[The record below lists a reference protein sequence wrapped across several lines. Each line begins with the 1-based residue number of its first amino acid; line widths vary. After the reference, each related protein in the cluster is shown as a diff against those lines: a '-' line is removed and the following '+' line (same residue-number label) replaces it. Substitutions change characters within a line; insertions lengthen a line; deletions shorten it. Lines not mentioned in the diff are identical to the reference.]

1 MNATREDHLFGSVDQ
16 DPSTLATVNLMK
28 SVPDKKTKKS
38 LVVPFSDARKALID
52 DMVARTPIVKVPSR
66 LRLTK

>member
-1 MNATREDHLFGSVDQ
+1 
-16 DPSTLATVNLMK
+16 MK

-52 DMVARTPIVKVPSR
+52 DMVARTPVVKVPSR

>member
-16 DPSTLATVNLMK
+16 DPSALATVNRMK

-38 LVVPFSDARKALID
+38 LVVPFSYARKALID